1 MPFFS
6 KEHGKRMKNH
16 LSTAF
21 SYVAGMIQSKSSH
34 MSHAGSKTAIKIKSE
49 SAQEN
54 YRRLIKNPRVT
65 ANILFT
71 PFIKKF
77 MNTINLPTY
86 YVVIDGSTVGRNGL
100 ALMASVVYQG
110 RGIPLTWIV
119 KNGKKG
125 HFPVKS
131 HVSMIRK
138 IKALLPPDAD
148 VVILGDGEFD
158 GVKLL
163 AEIERNNWQY
173 VTRTA
178 HTNTLITAEG
188 EVLKFSKIRPG
199 QGDCNIE
206 SDVAFTDELYEVVS
220 AVAWWGKSNDEPIY
234 LISNMDNMLEIIS
247 TYKKRFS
254 IETFFC
260 DQKSKGFKIDKSRVS
275 APVRLSK
282 LLAIACLAY
291 IWIVYLGV
299 VCKKKKLQHEVHRK
313 SRCDLT
319 IFQLGF
325 RMLDHLLNRNK
336 KIPIKLGNSAFWT

>member
-1 MPFFS
+1 MT
-6 KEHGKRMKNH
+6 NH

-21 SYVAGMIQSKSSH
+21 SYVAGIIQSKSSH
-34 MSHAGSKTAIKIKSE
+34 MSHAASKTAVKIKTE

-54 YRRLIKNPRVT
+54 YKRLIKNPKVT
-65 ANILFT
+65 TNFLFS

-77 MNTINLPTY
+77 MRIINLPTY
-86 YVVIDGSTVGRNGL
+86 YVVIDGSAIGRNGL

-125 HFPVKS
+125 HFPVAD

-138 IKALLPPDAD
+138 IKSLLPVGAE

-158 GVKLL
+158 GVALL
-163 AEIERNNWQY
+163 AEIERNHWQY

-178 HTNTLITAEG
+178 HTNTFVSAEG
-188 EVLKFSKIRPG
+188 EDRKFSDLLAT

-206 SDVAFTDELYEVVS
+206 NDIAFTDELYEVLS
-220 AVAWWGKSNDEPIY
+220 AVGWWGQSNDEPIY
-234 LISNMDNMLEIIS
+234 LISNMEDMIEIIS

-260 DQKSKGFKIDKSRVS
+260 DQKSKGFKIDKSRIS
-275 APVRLSK
+275 IPTRLSK

-291 IWIVYLGV
+291 IFVIYLGIQ
-299 VCKKKKLQHEVHRK
+299 CKKRNWQQEVHRK

-325 RMLDHLLNRNK
+325 RTLDFLLNKNK
-336 KIPIKLGNSAFWT
+336 KIPINLTDPLCWS